1 MKYIYLSLALILTG
15 CSSGNNEINSI
26 KESNITVSPTN
37 QTGVKEYVSEGQNYL
52 NQMNPDN
59 LEKIGHKYMTE
70 NNVSDK
76 LETIKTKALKLSEN
90 KIGEVQ
96 KTLSGGKEALTT
108 YGENAFKKSWE
119 EARAKAKA
127 DREAK
132 SF

>member
-1 MKYIYLSLALILTG
+1 MKYIYLSLILFLTG
-15 CSSGNNEINSI
+15 CSSGNNEINAI

-37 QTGVKEYVSEGQNYL
+37 QTGVNTYVNEGKDYL

-59 LEKIGHKYMTE
+59 LEKIGQKYMTE
-70 NNVSDK
+70 NNVSTK
-76 LETIKTKALKLSEN
+76 LEDIKSKALQLSEN

-96 KTLSGGKEALTT
+96 KTLSGGKEALAT

-119 EARAKAKA
+119 EARVKAKA
-127 DREAK
+127 DKEAK